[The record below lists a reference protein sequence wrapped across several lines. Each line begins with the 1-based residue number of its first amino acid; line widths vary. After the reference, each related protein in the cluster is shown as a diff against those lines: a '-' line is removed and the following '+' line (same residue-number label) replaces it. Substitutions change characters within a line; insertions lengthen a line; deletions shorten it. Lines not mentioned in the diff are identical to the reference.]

1 VKPFNYRGR
10 TFTVKPAEPDVAIA
24 DLNLD
29 DYVRN
34 LSTALE
40 QAFEPMGIELKL
52 EKGADISRWL
62 S

>member
-1 VKPFNYRGR
+1 
-10 TFTVKPAEPDVAIA
+10 
-24 DLNLD
+24 
-29 DYVRN
+29 VRN